1 MEEKLYFDG
10 SSEIDSG
17 KPFRT
22 FVKNR
27 LLEEQNKKIS
37 TFCNAAAHNEKQ
49 FWKFVK
55 GKHHK
60 SQFGTFL
67 INDRFVSDSSEII
80 KMWFTHFASL
90 GHGHSNSSYDANFEL
105 FVRNFIENETENFC
119 TLSPDSVGLFDAAPS
134 REEVHLICKSFP
146 KGKSGGYDQITCEH
160 VLHVDQ
166 PFGI

>member
-1 MEEKLYFDG
+1 M
-10 SSEIDSG
+10 
-17 KPFRT
+17 
-22 FVKNR
+22 
-27 LLEEQNKKIS
+27 
-37 TFCNAAAHNEKQ
+37 
-49 FWKFVK
+49 K
-55 GKHHK
+55 GKNHK

-119 TLSPDSVGLFDAAPS
+119 TLSPDSVGLFNAAPS

-160 VLHVDQ
+160 VLHGGPALWDMIYDLFLRFFYDNGSAEMLKICMML
-166 PFGI
+166 PLLKGKGLKA